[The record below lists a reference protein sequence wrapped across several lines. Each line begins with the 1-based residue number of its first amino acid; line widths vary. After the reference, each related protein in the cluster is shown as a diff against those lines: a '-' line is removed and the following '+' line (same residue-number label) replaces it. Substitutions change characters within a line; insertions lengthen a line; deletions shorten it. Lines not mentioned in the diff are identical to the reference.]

1 MSGMKQLA
9 DILNRARNKK
19 FNEERMNDEKE
30 KVLLTR
36 KKVLNDEEL
45 QTIIEEGVVGEGY

>member
-1 MSGMKQLA
+1 MKQLG